1 MAFNNPSSTK
11 PVSYASA
18 TKSLS
23 YLMRAVVNACSRDD
37 DDAEEA
43 HLLRKKKKSSQ
54 ENRTM
59 VMSLCGCLCC
69 LVLMVAIFVGAL
81 LSLSYPNPVPA
92 GAHSV
97 AVGPRGDMSKRRPP
111 SARGHREA
119 RGRMSSTYHRAMK
132 VQKNVDGL
140 IGKYVGKEFGGR

>member
-37 DDAEEA
+37 DEPEEA
-43 HLLRKKKKSSQ
+43 HLLRKKKKSTQ
-54 ENRTM
+54 ENRTL

-69 LVLMVAIFVGAL
+69 LVVMVAIFVGAL

-92 GAHSV
+92 GAHSL
-97 AVGPRGDMSKRRPP
+97 AVGPGGDLHKRPP
-111 SARGHREA
+111 PVRGAAAGARES
-119 RGRMSSTYHRAMK
+119 RGRVAVTHRRAAK

-140 IGKYVGKEFGGR
+140 IGKYVGK